1 MPSLFSYATKELAQ
15 DALLCWLLEWL
26 NHPGHALAEASWR
39 LFGPLVQRMGIRV
52 SPAGIRAVRVKR
64 QFHNVDIVAVFELD
78 GDDAFALVIE
88 DKIRAS
94 LTGYDQLARNLA
106 NAVSYAADWAPLAS
120 VKPERIFGVFV
131 KTGYDFDFV
140 CPRNYAK
147 LVGFDF
153 NGWTAGVGDVKNEIL
168 SDWVAWW
175 REEWQG
181 VERKLAAVE
190 HIGDDASADWVDN
203 KVWESHWGD
212 AVYQHALFKK
222 LFGIAAEDIT
232 EVVEEGGYRR
242 IFFRP
247 SYDSSRREYLLLGTS
262 RGRAWIQYH
271 FDARENRD
279 WFFYRLDWQSGM
291 WGVSLRFYKEKKTAD
306 ELAWMRGL
314 AGELDRLLKTRGVVT
329 AAFKASDTSTET
341 TCLLIDPYRSAR
353 LLELGSVHTEW
364 VTARFLR

>member
-1 MPSLFSYATKELAQ
+1 MPNLFSYATKELAQ
-15 DALLCWLLEWL
+15 DAFLCWLLEWL
-26 NHPGHALAEASWR
+26 NHPGDPRAEVSWR
-39 LFGPLVQRMGIRV
+39 LFGPLLERV
-52 SPAGIRAVRVKR
+52 GVRISPTAIRAVRIER

-78 GDDAFALVIE
+78 GADAFALVIE
-88 DKIRAS
+88 DKINAS
-94 LTGYDQLARNLA
+94 LTGCDQLARNLA
-106 NAVSYAADWAPLAS
+106 NAVSCAAEWPPLAS
-120 VKPERIFGVFV
+120 VKPERVFGVFL

-140 CPRNYAK
+140 CPRTYAK

-153 NGWTAGVGDVKNEIL
+153 NAWAARVGDATNEIL

-175 REEWQG
+175 QQDWQD

-190 HIGDDASADWVDN
+190 RIGNGASGDWVDN
-203 KVWESHWGD
+203 NVWESHWGD
-212 AVYQHALFKK
+212 AVYQYALMKK
-222 LFGIAAEDIT
+222 LFGIAATDIT

-247 SYDSSRREYLLLGTS
+247 SYDPSRREYLLLGTS

-291 WGVSLRFYKEKKTAD
+291 WGLSLRFYKEKKTAD

-314 AGELDRLLKTRGVVT
+314 AGELDRLLRARGFVT
-329 AAFKASDTSTET
+329 AGFRNSESSTET

-353 LLELGSVHTEW
+353 LLELGAVHREFVIANFTG
-364 VTARFLR
+364 